1 MDFGGGNVEPFRILC
16 PTCSTKLVVRQLEL
30 VGRTV
35 PCPKCKS
42 AIHVVRTGEVAWN
55 PGNVGAIEGG
65 SASGV
70 PSKGS
75 PSANGVPVGGSTGR
89 RVNTVNSEAI
99 TKADPGDWDI
109 DQLDQALGKL
119 SHVGGEFGEDGSQD
133 PRSQE
138 AGSQDSILQSRV
150 PEANVPEVNVAD
162 KKFAEDARLDREIG
176 EMMPAGAWQ
185 SASASARRQWLI
197 LGVVAAS
204 GCLVV
209 FLGFW
214 AFMKSVGS
222 RVAGVQRGGGAVE
235 VRQGENEP
243 MVEPQV
249 VSGSDP
255 VAAPV
260 EKLEPG
266 VSPKPEVELA
276 NGPEFV
282 KEPAANTASLPMTT
296 DDPKGD
302 AVPVVDTVPSVES
315 APNVESVPNVEM
327 VPNVGLVPN
336 VDLEPKGDMAGE
348 QGDGLPDI
356 FKEFLPVFDRSSQ
369 AGWTDLGKEG
379 DRTIDQEISLENALE
394 VFREE
399 YHPAAIAL
407 PSWQERSERRV
418 ERLRSPAMPLI
429 QRLEWLN
436 RLSGHAISLD
446 WFLMQL
452 TDAGVGVEVALEG
465 EGKTFGELL
474 DQICQEVGCELSDV
488 GEGFLVVRPKAERL
502 TQRLAADGTTS
513 RGALAVGLPEGKD
526 VEIVR
531 MVLDMLGVS
540 QCRYE
545 SGKLQWGQDVSA
557 VEQVQVL
564 AALDSV
570 RRMHSDAG
578 LKELST
584 ESKFDFNDP
593 SAWYSAYELVQNR
606 MPMDAMLLEER
617 PVVEILQRVAKGVG
631 VDLLMDW
638 PAVWSHGLHPNRMG
652 LTLLRGRSF
661 LEIAQRIMD
670 DYSLVLV
677 PLGRKTWVLTS
688 EQRRRG
694 MVRLV
699 VVRPVG
705 GVADMMVAM
714 RGLVPRGED
723 GRSLFRA
730 VEVPGGEGLVMLRV
744 APPSISQ
751 MRDEELRGSFGLGEV
766 KAVQE

>member
-16 PTCSTKLVVRQLEL
+16 PTCSTKLVVRQAEL

-65 SASGV
+65 SGSGV

-75 PSANGVPVGGSTGR
+75 SSANGVPVGGSTGR

-119 SHVGGEFGEDGSQD
+119 SHGGGEFGEHGSQD

-150 PEANVPEVNVAD
+150 PEANVAE

-222 RVAGVQRGGGAVE
+222 RVAGVQRGGGALE

-243 MVEPQV
+243 KVDPQLG
-249 VSGSDP
+249 SGSDP

-282 KEPAANTASLPMTT
+282 KEPEVDTESIPMTT
-296 DDPKGD
+296 DNSKGD
-302 AVPVVDTVPSVES
+302 TVPVVDTVPSVES
-315 APNVESVPNVEM
+315 VPNVQ
-327 VPNVGLVPN
+327 VTPN
-336 VDLEPKGDMAGE
+336 VDLVPSVDLESTGGMAGE

-399 YHPAAIAL
+399 YHPAAITL

-418 ERLRSPAMPLI
+418 ERLQSPAMPLI

-446 WFLMQL
+446 WFSMQL
-452 TDAGVGVEVALEG
+452 TDAGVGGEVALEG
-465 EGKTFGELL
+465 EVFGSAAEGRAT
-474 DQICQEVGCELSDV
+474 DAAACCGRYYIEGCFS
-488 GEGFLVVRPKAERL
+488 GW
-502 TQRLAADGTTS
+502 AA
-513 RGALAVGLPEGKD
+513 RG
-526 VEIVR
+526 
-531 MVLDMLGVS
+531 
-540 QCRYE
+540 
-545 SGKLQWGQDVSA
+545 
-557 VEQVQVL
+557 
-564 AALDSV
+564 
-570 RRMHSDAG
+570 
-578 LKELST
+578 
-584 ESKFDFNDP
+584 
-593 SAWYSAYELVQNR
+593 
-606 MPMDAMLLEER
+606 
-617 PVVEILQRVAKGVG
+617 
-631 VDLLMDW
+631 
-638 PAVWSHGLHPNRMG
+638 
-652 LTLLRGRSF
+652 
-661 LEIAQRIMD
+661 
-670 DYSLVLV
+670 
-677 PLGRKTWVLTS
+677 
-688 EQRRRG
+688 
-694 MVRLV
+694 
-699 VVRPVG
+699 
-705 GVADMMVAM
+705 
-714 RGLVPRGED
+714 
-723 GRSLFRA
+723 
-730 VEVPGGEGLVMLRV
+730 
-744 APPSISQ
+744 
-751 MRDEELRGSFGLGEV
+751 
-766 KAVQE
+766 

>member
-16 PTCSTKLVVRQLEL
+16 PTCSTKLVVRQAEL

-75 PSANGVPVGGSTGR
+75 TSANGVPVGGSTGR

-119 SHVGGEFGEDGSQD
+119 SHVGGEFGEHGSQD

-150 PEANVPEVNVAD
+150 PEANVAE

-222 RVAGVQRGGGAVE
+222 RVAGVQRGGGALE

-243 MVEPQV
+243 KVDPQLG
-249 VSGSDP
+249 SGSDP

-276 NGPEFV
+276 NGAEFV
-282 KEPAANTASLPMTT
+282 RDPAVDTESIPMTT
-296 DDPKGD
+296 DDSKGD
-302 AVPVVDTVPSVES
+302 TVPVVDTVPSVES
-315 APNVESVPNVEM
+315 VPNVQ
-327 VPNVGLVPN
+327 VTPN
-336 VDLEPKGDMAGE
+336 VDLVPSVDLESTGGMAGE

-399 YHPAAIAL
+399 YHPAAITL

-446 WFLMQL
+446 WFSMQL

-502 TQRLAADGTTS
+502 TQRPAADGTTS

-545 SGKLQWGQDVSA
+545 SGKLQWGQDISA

-578 LKELST
+578 SNEPSI

-593 SAWYSAYELVQNR
+593 RAWYAAYALVQNR

-617 PVVEILQRVAKGVG
+617 PLVEILQRVAKVVG

-751 MRDEELRGSFGLGEV
+751 MRDDELRGSFGLGEV